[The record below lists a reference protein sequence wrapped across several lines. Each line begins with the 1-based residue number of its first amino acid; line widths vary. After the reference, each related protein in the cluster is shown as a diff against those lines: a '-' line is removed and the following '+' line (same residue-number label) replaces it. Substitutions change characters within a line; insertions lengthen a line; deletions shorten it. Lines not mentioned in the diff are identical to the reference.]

1 MKKISKRIL
10 AQQPTTVNQV
20 AIQRAIDV
28 RRDQLKANLTRVL
41 QQLNAVLADN
51 KKSNDQK
58 VQEMGAVVGAFS
70 KQIDTT
76 FQQLKGP
83 TVTVAPGART
93 AAKKED
99 VLSGGVGDDIPY
111 DKLNKKQLERGI
123 KVELEHTNS
132 PEVAKEIAGDH
143 LAEQLEEGK
152 DKEKQDYY
160 TKLEKFVEPYGHDK
174 EEDADDEFKCDTAVP
189 AFWRRNLDYTG

>member
-28 RRDQLKANLTRVL
+28 RRDQLKTNLTRTL
-41 QQLNAVLADN
+41 QQLNTILADN

-58 VQEMGAVVGAFS
+58 VQEMGIVVGAFS

-93 AAKKED
+93 ASKKKDE
-99 VLSGGVGDDIPY
+99 LSGGVGDDVPY
-111 DKLNKKQLERGI
+111 DKLNKKQLDMGAEI
-123 KVELEHTNS
+123 ELEHTDN
-132 PEVAKEIAGDH
+132 PEIAKEIAGDH
-143 LAEQLEEGK
+143 LAEQLEKGK
-152 DKEKQDYY
+152 GKKEQDYY
-160 TKLEKFVEPYGHDK
+160 TKLEKFVDPHD
-174 EEDADDEFKCDTAVP
+174 EEDVDDEFKCDTVVP
-189 AFWRRNLDYTG
+189 AFWRRNLDYGE